1 MFSLEVN
8 CKLLNVLAMFTFSF
22 VSNYYNYV
30 VFTEIQQM
38 DMQFSLCY
46 YVNLVYFPIQG
57 IKQILI
63 FKLYA
68 IFYVKN

>member
-1 MFSLEVN
+1 
-8 CKLLNVLAMFTFSF
+8 MFTFSF

-38 DMQFSLCY
+38 DTQFSLCC
-46 YVNLVYFPIQG
+46 YVNLVYFPIQV

-63 FKLYA
+63 LKLNA
-68 IFYVKN
+68 IIYVNN

>member
-1 MFSLEVN
+1 
-8 CKLLNVLAMFTFSF
+8 MFTFSF

-63 FKLYA
+63 LKLNA
-68 IFYVKN
+68 LFYVQN

>member
-1 MFSLEVN
+1 
-8 CKLLNVLAMFTFSF
+8 MFTFSF

-46 YVNLVYFPIQG
+46 YVNLVYVPIQG

-63 FKLYA
+63 LKHNA

>member
-1 MFSLEVN
+1 
-8 CKLLNVLAMFTFSF
+8 MFTFSF

-57 IKQILI
+57 IKQI
-63 FKLYA
+63 FN
-68 IFYVKN
+68 FET

>member
-1 MFSLEVN
+1 
-8 CKLLNVLAMFTFSF
+8 MFTFSF

-63 FKLYA
+63 LKLNA
-68 IFYVKN
+68 IFYLKN